1 LLEQKVVLA
10 MKDIPKEDGFF
21 MAHGLGAPMT
31 KFM

>member
-10 MKDIPKEDGFF
+10 MKEITKEDGFF
-21 MAHGLGAPMT
+21 MDYGLGAPMT